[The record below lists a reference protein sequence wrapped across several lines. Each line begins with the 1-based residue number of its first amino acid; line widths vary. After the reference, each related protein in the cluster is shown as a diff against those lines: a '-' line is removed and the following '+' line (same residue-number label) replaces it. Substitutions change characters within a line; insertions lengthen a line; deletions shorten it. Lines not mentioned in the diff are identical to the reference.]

1 MPRALVAFCRCAKRP
16 PIKMFE
22 FHGRMQLCRELAGK
36 QIGTIARRAD
46 LRRVQPALR
55 NRGVTPS
62 GRSPVNI
69 TF

>member
-1 MPRALVAFCRCAKRP
+1 
-16 PIKMFE
+16 MFE

-36 QIGTIARRAD
+36 QIGTIALPIFAARA
-46 LRRVQPALR
+46 RTALR

-62 GRSPVNI
+62 GRPPVNI